1 MNSYISSYMNTSD
14 KAELTTSFCHI
25 ERFSKSGISIYIS
38 GHGWQKNEKKKK
50 KKKKNAAN
58 CKALC
63 ISGKCNKPNS
73 SNILKINNTEIK
85 PKNVVTSPG
94 VEIYNKLNFK
104 KHALAVFKKA
114 KKQSMLFICI
124 KKCNKSHL

>member
-1 MNSYISSYMNTSD
+1 MNTLV
-14 KAELTTSFCHI
+14 KAELTTWFCHI
-25 ERFSKSGISIYIS
+25 ERFSKSGISIYNS
-38 GHGWQKNEKKKK
+38 GHGCQKNEKK

-58 CKALC
+58 CKALS

-85 PKNVVTSPG
+85 PKNVVTPPG

-104 KHALAVFKKA
+104 KHALALFKKA
-114 KKQSMLFICI
+114 NKQLMLLICI

>member
-1 MNSYISSYMNTSD
+1 MNTSD
-14 KAELTTSFCHI
+14 KAELSTSFCHI
-25 ERFSKSGISIYIS
+25 VRFPKSGISIYNS
-38 GHGWQKNEKKKK
+38 GHGRQKNEKKKK
-50 KKKKNAAN
+50 RNAAN

-85 PKNVVTSPG
+85 PKNVVTPPG

-104 KHALAVFKKA
+104 KHALALFKKA
-114 KKQSMLFICI
+114 NKQLMLFICI